1 MQASWF
7 RFNGIT
13 ALATAALVVGCNGTD
28 TGSGSSSTTT
38 DASATGV
45 WSGSDTVSGL
55 GVTALINSAG
65 QATFIRS
72 DGVQFVGTVQV
83 SGTTLATAVDGYT
96 DFGNT
101 FSDGSTYGIVTVD
114 GTVSTGSS
122 ISATLTFTTNGSTS
136 ISGTWS
142 LNYAAQSNNAS
153 SPAAISGNYTDASS
167 GAVVSITTS
176 GVMTSQNP
184 SNSCVLN
191 GSVSTNDTS
200 HDVYEVAYSYGN
212 CTGSY
217 AQLNDVQFTGLAT
230 LSTSGSTPQIL
241 LAVTG
246 ASSTSKYSIVST
258 LNGS

>member
-7 RFNGIT
+7 KFNAII
-13 ALATAALVVGCNGTD
+13 ALVFATLVVGCNGTD
-28 TGSGSSSTTT
+28 SSSSSGSSSTN
-38 DASATGV
+38 ASATGV
-45 WSGSDTVSGL
+45 WSGSDSVSGL

-65 QATFIRS
+65 EATFIRS
-72 DGVQFVGTVQV
+72 DGVQFAGAVQV

-96 DFGNT
+96 NFGNS
-101 FSDGSTYGIVTVD
+101 FGDGSTYGIGTVD

-122 ISATLTFTTNGSTS
+122 ISATLTFTTNGNTS
-136 ISGTWS
+136 VSGTWS
-142 LNYAAQSNNAS
+142 LNYAAQSDDAS

-167 GAVVSITTS
+167 GAVVSINSS
-176 GVMTSQNP
+176 GVMTGQNAG
-184 SNSCVLN
+184 NSCVLN

-230 LSTSGSTPQIL
+230 LSTGGSAPQIL

-246 ASSTSKYSIVST
+246 ASSTNKYSIVST